1 MITIFFG
8 QKGGNGKSLTSEN
21 FAVELAHRGLSVVM
35 VDADQQGTTAD
46 FIGYREE
53 EELTPVVSC
62 VQKKGRLTQTLREL
76 NTKFDHVIVDVAG
89 RADDDSSVEMRSG
102 LVVADIAICPVKPDQ
117 PSINT
122 LPKVDQI
129 VQDACDLNEHLKVF
143 SMIAIAPT
151 HHAVKETE
159 EAREVLAGINSMQLL
174 ETVIYDRKV
183 YRDAY
188 IAGKGVVEMKHK
200 AADEVRRLV
209 TEVLEKS
216 KSTGAE
222 DASA

>member
-21 FAVELAHRGLSVVM
+21 FAVELAHRGSSVVI
-35 VDADQQGTTAD
+35 VDADPQGTTAD
-46 FIGYREE
+46 FISYREE

-76 NTKFDHVIVDVAG
+76 NDKFDHVIVDVAG
-89 RADDDSSVEMRSG
+89 RADDDNSIEMRTG
-102 LVVADIAICPVKPDQ
+102 LLVADVAICPVKPDQ

-122 LPKVDQI
+122 IPKVDQI
-129 VQDACDLNEHLKVF
+129 VQDACDLNENLKVF
-143 SMIAIAPT
+143 SFIAIAPT

-159 EAREVLAGINSMQLL
+159 EAREVLSSVESMELL
-174 ETVIYDRKV
+174 DTVIYDRKV

-188 IAGKGVVEMKHK
+188 TAGKGVVEMKHK
-200 AADEVRRLV
+200 AAAEIRSLV
-209 TEVLEKS
+209 TEVLRKV
-216 KSTGAE
+216 
-222 DASA
+222 